1 MGFLE
6 HGEYFGLE
14 AENAEVVDG
23 LIDSLEMRDG
33 LMLVLR
39 TGYRM
44 GPIVS
49 VSGPDGI
56 GMSAGVKNPS
66 PMIFAPHSSKF
77 VKPSVYLKILKSMVN
92 GK

>member
-1 MGFLE
+1 M
-6 HGEYFGLE
+6 
-14 AENAEVVDG
+14 
-23 LIDSLEMRDG
+23 S
-33 LMLVLR
+33 VLR

-49 VSGPDGI
+49 VSGPDAI
-56 GMSAGVKNPS
+56 GMSAGVNSPR

-77 VKPSVYLKILKSMVN
+77 VNSSVYLKILKSMVN